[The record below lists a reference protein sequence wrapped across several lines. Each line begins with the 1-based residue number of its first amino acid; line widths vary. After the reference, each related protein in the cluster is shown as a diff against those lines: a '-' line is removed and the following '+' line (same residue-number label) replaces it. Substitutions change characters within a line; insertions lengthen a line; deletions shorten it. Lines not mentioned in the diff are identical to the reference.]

1 MQNEHLLRIFSGGY
15 IMKNIPLFILMSIIA
30 ILMLSACTLSP
41 SQPRIA
47 APTAQPT
54 PAAQLTPTTQ
64 LVPPLASVPGQSPTD
79 LTPNQSSSQQ
89 LFVSISSVSTQG
101 STSIKVHTLPGA
113 QIKIELSYCDQH
125 TNETKYADSAGDYTL
140 NWTPQGSCGG
150 TATARVTASSNGQSA
165 TSVTSFSVS

>member
-1 MQNEHLLRIFSGGY
+1 
-15 IMKNIPLFILMSIIA
+15 MKNIPLFILMSIIA

-54 PAAQLTPTTQ
+54 LADQLTPTAQPALADQLTPTAQ
-64 LVPPLASVPGQSPTD
+64 LVPPLTSVPGQSPTD
-79 LTPNQSSSQQ
+79 LMPNQSSSQQ

-113 QIKIELSYCDQH
+113 QIKIELTYCDQH
-125 TNETKYADSAGDYTL
+125 VNETKYADSAGDYTL
-140 NWTPQGSCGG
+140 NWTPQGNCGG
-150 TATARVTASSNGQSA
+150 TATARVTASSSGQSA
-165 TSVTSFSVS
+165 TNVTSFSVS